1 MKHKKCWF
9 HIIPIL
15 SFFWHS
21 TCEWKM
27 KNSEM
32 KVGNW
37 FLLAFFKLK
46 EWVALFLKFKN
57 CWYESG
63 RILQLTIRTF
73 EFNWSF
79 FLGKAEHI
87 AKLSYVSKP
96 TGQQWSWQSLLLVW
110 VIFCHLR
117 HSSFRVCFSV
127 FPKKCYY

>member
-1 MKHKKCWF
+1 MLISHNINLVVFLPFNLWMEKEEFWNQSRVIDFC
-9 HIIPIL
+9 L
-15 SFFWHS
+15 LFFQIERVS
-21 TCEWKM
+21 CT
-27 KNSEM
+27 
-32 KVGNW
+32 
-37 FLLAFFKLK
+37 
-46 EWVALFLKFKN
+46 FLKFKN